1 MKHLQGKFRPKNP
14 QKYIGDPSN
23 IVYRSSW
30 EQTVMNYLDLREEVQ
45 SWQSEEKFIVY
56 YDPVAKK
63 NRRYFPDFLVKFKNS
78 KGQIVVEMIEV
89 KPKSEVIGPPENPK
103 RKTKSWVTR
112 VQTYITN
119 RAKWDAAEK
128 YCRARGWNWRIMTED
143 DIYGPTK

>member
-1 MKHLQGKFRPKNP
+1 MKHLQGRFIPKNP

-23 IVYRSSW
+23 IIYRSSW

-56 YDPVAKK
+56 YDPITKK
-63 NRRYFPDFLVKFKNS
+63 NRRYFPDFLIKYKNS
-78 KGQIVVEMIEV
+78 KGQTITEMIEV

-103 RKTKSWVTR
+103 RKTKSWVSR

-128 YCRARGWNWRIMTED
+128 YCKERNISFRILTEE
-143 DIYGPTK
+143 DIYGHK